1 MIVDDETPKSSRPS
15 PIPVPNNNSSKFDRK
30 IFFPQKSSSSSASEN
45 EEPPPP
51 KTKLEDSRQIS
62 LPPTKMSR
70 NGAHGAGMSAA
81 LLNPSYLGSSN
92 GSGPENPGSGHRSKF
107 GPLVDDVPSN
117 SDEDEIP
124 DFDGDF
130 SDDDEGNQSSIV

>member
-1 MIVDDETPKSSRPS
+1 M
-15 PIPVPNNNSSKFDRK
+15 
-30 IFFPQKSSSSSASEN
+30 A
-45 EEPPPP
+45 
-51 KTKLEDSRQIS
+51 
-62 LPPTKMSR
+62 R
-70 NGAHGAGMSAA
+70 NGAHGAGMSGANNIPLGA
-81 LLNPSYLGSSN
+81 RGSGGSLSAQTPTFGGSSLLNPSYLGSSN

-130 SDDDEGNQSSIV
+130 SDDDQGNQSSIV